1 LNQFKK
7 PQSEKKLGLVR
18 TVLVFGIPLIVIT
31 EILIA
36 SNIFQFP

>member
-1 LNQFKK
+1 LNQFEKT
-7 PQSEKKLGLVR
+7 QSGKKLGLVR

-36 SNIFQFP
+36 SNVFQFP